1 MIFPSPFI
9 QEVLETELCY
19 KLFAQGSGLGKWDFM
34 ERQSTRKCEQLELH
48 VILVACCW
56 RNFCSD
62 CSSDSCLDVLEWKSA
77 PNVPR
82 DKPKNCQKTL
92 SFLSPRIL
100 NLKWKVPIHPLRK
113 KYSLAITALRSA
125 TPQKTRQATLPKK
138 HQSEILLYPIAQIYS
153 VSLRHN
159 CWA

>member
-9 QEVLETELCY
+9 EDILETERSY
-19 KLFAQGSGLGKWDFM
+19 KLLAQGSGLGKWDFM

-56 RNFCSD
+56 RNFCLD

-100 NLKWKVPIHPLRK
+100 NSQWTVPIHPLHK
-113 KYSLAITALRSA
+113 KYSSAITVLCSA
-125 TPQKTRQATLPKK
+125 TLQKTSNSPQKAPKWDSAVSNCPDILCHTLWPCR
-138 HQSEILLYPIAQIYS
+138 A
-153 VSLRHN
+153 
-159 CWA
+159 